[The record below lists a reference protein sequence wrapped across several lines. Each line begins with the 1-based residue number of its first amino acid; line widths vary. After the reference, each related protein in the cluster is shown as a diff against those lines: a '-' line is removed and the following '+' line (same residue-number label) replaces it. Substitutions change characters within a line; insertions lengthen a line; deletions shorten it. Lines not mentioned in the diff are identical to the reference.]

1 MKKFVINEVSVG
13 QMVKRGKGMPLNE
26 DMVFFDDVKDLPL
39 PNEPRRLDCHILAL
53 CLKGK
58 VQYSVDTVPYIVRGG
73 ELIIISKG
81 QVADDYLIS
90 RDFEGIGIMLSEDF
104 FNEIIRSIPNMA
116 SIFLFAK
123 NNPVCHLMPNEVK
136 TIVKY
141 TDLIREK
148 LEDRTHHFQYEA
160 TRALITTMIIDL
172 SNLIFR
178 VQKNSTKRQT
188 RYESVFFEF
197 IETIEKNF
205 RTERRV
211 GWYAD
216 QLCVT
221 NKYLTEAVKSVSNRT
236 PNEWINS
243 YTTLEI
249 KVLLKNS
256 AMSVKEIADLL
267 NFPNQSFLGK
277 YFKEKTGISPTT
289 YRNG

>member
-39 PNEPRRLDCHILAL
+39 PNEPSRLDCHILAL

-178 VQKNSTKRQT
+178 VQENSTKRQT

>member
-1 MKKFVINEVSVG
+1 
-13 QMVKRGKGMPLNE
+13 
-26 DMVFFDDVKDLPL
+26 
-39 PNEPRRLDCHILAL
+39 
-53 CLKGK
+53 
-58 VQYSVDTVPYIVRGG
+58 
-73 ELIIISKG
+73 
-81 QVADDYLIS
+81 
-90 RDFEGIGIMLSEDF
+90 
-104 FNEIIRSIPNMA
+104 
-116 SIFLFAK
+116 
-123 NNPVCHLMPNEVK
+123 
-136 TIVKY
+136 
-141 TDLIREK
+141 
-148 LEDRTHHFQYEA
+148 
-160 TRALITTMIIDL
+160 
-172 SNLIFR
+172 
-178 VQKNSTKRQT
+178 
-188 RYESVFFEF
+188 VFFEF